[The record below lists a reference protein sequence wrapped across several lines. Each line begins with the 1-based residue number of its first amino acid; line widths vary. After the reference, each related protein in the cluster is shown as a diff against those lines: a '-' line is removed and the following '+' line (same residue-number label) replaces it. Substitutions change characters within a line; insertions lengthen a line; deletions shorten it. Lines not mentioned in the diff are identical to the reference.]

1 MSSTRNRDKWFFAWQ
16 PSPTAR
22 VQLICFP
29 HAGAGASAFRLWPS
43 LLPPDFEVCL
53 IQLPGRENRLAEPPF
68 SRVRPLVENLVRVLE
83 PVLHK
88 PFALFGHSMGALVA
102 FELARAL
109 RACGAPQPVHL
120 LVAARQPPQLPE
132 LEPPIHGLSDGDFLA
147 EVRRLNGTSDAV
159 LGHPELMS
167 LLTPLLRA
175 DIAVCETY
183 QYVDAPPLACPLSVF
198 AAEGDPSAPPERM
211 GTWSRQTTSRC
222 RLHTFKG
229 DHFFVQ
235 REVAAVVAKVSS
247 DLAATLESHAST
259 RTQAHMEPL

>member
-1 MSSTRNRDKWFFAWQ
+1 
-16 PSPTAR
+16 
-22 VQLICFP
+22 
-29 HAGAGASAFRLWPS
+29 
-43 LLPPDFEVCL
+43 L
-53 IQLPGRENRLAEPPF
+53 IQLPGRENRLAEAPF
-68 SRVRPLVENLVRVLE
+68 SRVQPLVETLVRVVE

-120 LVAARQPPQLPE
+120 LLAARQPPQLPQF
-132 LEPPIHGLSDGDFLA
+132 EPPIHGLPDDEFLA

-159 LGHPELMS
+159 LTHPELMR
-167 LLTPLLRA
+167 LMTPLLRA

-198 AAEGDPSAPPERM
+198 SAEGDASAPPERM
-211 GTWSRQTTSRC
+211 ADWSRQTTSRC
-222 RLHTFKG
+222 RLHTFQG

-235 REVAAVVAKVSS
+235 REVAAVVARVST
-247 DLAATLESHAST
+247 DLAETLETHASM
-259 RTQAHMEPL
+259 QARA